1 MDKDFIYILQVFS
14 RNDWRDKFQ
23 DKDLTKLSEM
33 AESLSRI
40 TLERYRIIR
49 IDFET
54 ISLYGNND

>member
-23 DKDLTKLSEM
+23 DKDLTKLSEI

-49 IDFET
+49 LDFET